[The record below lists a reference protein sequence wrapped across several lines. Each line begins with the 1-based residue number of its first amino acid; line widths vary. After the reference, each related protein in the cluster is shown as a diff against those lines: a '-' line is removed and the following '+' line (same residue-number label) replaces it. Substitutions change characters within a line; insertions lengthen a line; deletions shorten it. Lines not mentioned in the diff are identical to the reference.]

1 MYPLV
6 ILERIAQNDQ
16 RGLTRRVKILY
27 AEDNQ
32 TQAEIIKDFLDLG
45 LPAAELDHVETL
57 AEAEAKLKNDSYD
70 IVLLDLGLPDAEG
83 SVVVQGVH
91 TADPKAKIIVLTAQG
106 EEESARQC
114 LKIGA
119 SEYLVKRDV
128 TYECLLKAIASVT
141 SEGSESIQVEVAQ
154 TLEELRAMAGKDSD
168 SSFEQFGKVY
178 SRLISEPRFVKS
190 SEHRKFAEQLVSRGL
205 SGADALALHADS
217 LESVCKQAERQDLAS
232 VLKSSQTVLTATL
245 VYMID
250 AKRSVSEEKPL

>member
-1 MYPLV
+1 M
-6 ILERIAQNDQ
+6 
-16 RGLTRRVKILY
+16 KILY

-32 TQAEIIKDFLDLG
+32 TQAEIIKEFLDLG
-45 LPAAELDHVETL
+45 LPDADLDHVETL
-57 AEAEAKLKNDSYD
+57 AEAEAKLKDDTYD

-83 SVVVQGVH
+83 SVAVQGVH

-141 SEGSESIQVEVAQ
+141 TEGSDSVRVEVEQ
-154 TLEELRAMAGKDSD
+154 LLEELRAMAGKDSE
-168 SSFEQFGKVY
+168 SHFEQFGRVY
-178 SRLISEPRFVKS
+178 SRLISEPRFVRS
-190 SEHRKFAEQLVSRGL
+190 AEHRKFAEQLASRGL

-217 LESVCKQAERQDLAS
+217 LESVCEQAEWQDLGP

-245 VYMID
+245 VYMVD
-250 AKRSVSEEKPL
+250 TKRSVTEGKPL